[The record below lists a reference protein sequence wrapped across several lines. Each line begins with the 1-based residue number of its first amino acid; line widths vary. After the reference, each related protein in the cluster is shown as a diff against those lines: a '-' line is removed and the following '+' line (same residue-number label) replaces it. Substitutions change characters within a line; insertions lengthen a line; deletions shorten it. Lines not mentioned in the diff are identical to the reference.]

1 MSFSSYLPEPTD
13 PEAFAAAPALRP
25 AGPAG
30 LLFIN
35 LGTPDAPDASSIRRY
50 LREFLSD
57 RRVVELPPW
66 LWQIIL
72 RGAVLPL
79 RPRKLAP
86 RYAEIWMPGG
96 SPLLVW
102 SQAQAKAVET
112 ALRSQPGRTLAVHAE
127 LGMRYGQPSIEHAI
141 QALRSRGCERILV
154 VPMYPQ
160 YAASTT
166 ATAVDAVAAV
176 AARLRNQPELRFIKR
191 FHREPE
197 YIEALAGQLER
208 HWAEH
213 GRGERVLLSFH
224 GLPCDVVAAGDPY
237 HRDCMETAQLLRKR
251 LGLHA
256 DVLHVAF
263 QSRFGRQKWLEPST
277 EPTLAAWGKQGVH
290 SVDVLCPGF
299 LADCLETL
307 EEIQMQCKD
316 AFLNAGGRSFRYVPC
331 LNDDPVWAKG
341 FAAIVARHLQ
351 GWH

>member
-1 MSFSSYLPEPTD
+1 MSFYLPEPAD
-13 PEAFAAAPALRP
+13 PEAFAAAPAPLP
-25 AGPAG
+25 AGPVG

-35 LGTPDAPDASSIRRY
+35 LGTPDAPTAASIRRY
-50 LREFLSD
+50 LGQFLSD

-66 LWQIIL
+66 LWQPIL
-72 RGAVLPL
+72 RGIVLPL

-86 RYAEIWMPGG
+86 RYAEIWLPEG

-102 SQAQAKAVET
+102 SQAQAKAVEAAFKT
-112 ALRSQPGRTLAVHAE
+112 HEGPAVHAA
-127 LGMRYGQPSIEHAI
+127 LGMRYGQPSVEHAM
-141 QALRSRGCERILV
+141 QALRSQGCERILV

-166 ATAVDAVAAV
+166 ATAVDAVAAA
-176 AARLRNQPELRFIKR
+176 AARMRNQPELRFIKR

-197 YIEALAGQLER
+197 YIEALAAQLER
-208 HWAEH
+208 HWFEQ

-224 GLPCDVVAAGDPY
+224 GLPCDVIRAGDPY
-237 HRDCMETAQLLRKR
+237 HRDCMETAQLLRRR

-263 QSRFGRQKWLEPST
+263 QSRFGRQKWLEPYT
-277 EPTLAAWGKQGVH
+277 EPTLAAWGRQGVG

-307 EEIQMQCKD
+307 EEIQMQCRD
-316 AFLNAGGRSFRYVPC
+316 AFLSAGGKSFRYVPC
-331 LNDDPVWAKG
+331 LNGDPGWAKG